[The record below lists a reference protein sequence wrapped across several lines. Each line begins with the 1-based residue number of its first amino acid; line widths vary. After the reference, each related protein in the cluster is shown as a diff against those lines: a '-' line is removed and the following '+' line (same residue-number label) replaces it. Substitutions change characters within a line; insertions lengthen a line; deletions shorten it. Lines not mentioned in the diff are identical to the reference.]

1 METEGAKRDF
11 ELSINKRKLGYVEYL
26 NVMSMLKIPIQVWR

>member
-26 NVMSMLKIPIQVWR
+26 NVMPMLKIPIQVWR

>member
-26 NVMSMLKIPIQVWR
+26 NVMSMLKISIQVWR